1 MVKHNSRIGQR
12 HWQLVICLTL
22 AQMGSI
28 ASLKAHWSNPSP
40 QVDTPKPIGIS
51 TDVLAAADDVIA
63 VAYDSAIVKELVY
76 QGPVFTDSLHR
87 RVTLVDFSNTQF
99 RTQASEFLFTLIKT
113 DDLSRF
119 DVVYLPWHR
128 IQIVLMQQYLRYP
141 DSLHMDYLRVSWKE
155 DIEFPESLFLALR
168 DFQKKKPGVLEKIRF
183 ESLNYGE
190 DFFLDNE
197 NESQGQ
203 ENSELISY
211 PNQEY
216 EWALAVALNSL
227 FLADNLVGLQTDTLG
242 GIGLPTSLRTH
253 VEATKAMVSSAL
265 WDRVWK
271 DRFDVQSNDRSTAP
285 SESSDESS
293 SSEFEIDPAFVSVP
307 TITSLRDSMPF
318 IVKDL
323 ERWIPSENREMFQQL
338 LPFFGRVQELEMEL
352 SDHATSTF
360 NTNKTLIHQI
370 PSAKQV
376 VQSALNRGARN
387 GYEALIYR
395 DYQIQS
401 IAKEKGRVLVLLN
414 DYREC
419 IDRSRYLPHAMPSL
433 LSALLEAGVKK
444 DSVLRVFILPEDAFD
459 LTPELISNKN
469 DSVSVG
475 DGYVRD
481 LKEHPTIFQVSTDS
495 AVVANE
501 SKVSDEPFGLET
513 ELGDSAYFINLLN
526 RVYQYEITDRLLV
539 GTVFLSL
546 PLAGGISAVYDTAM
560 AEPMDVDNGEYS
572 RKSNFLRG
580 YNAAFEMNY
589 VYGLNRL
596 KLGEL
601 NSVLRSEGLSEIG
614 MINSQGVALGI
625 SYTAGGGDEHG
636 KKMIKNDRLVITQ
649 SSPLANPNMRS
660 TYMLWYAENQISMGS
675 HFTLGF
681 GGYTGY
687 VRHELKNFTGVSGGF
702 INQDQPSFKVVNPA
716 YVYGFSVSPA
726 LRFGNFYARGSAGY
740 GWDLGKKTWNYQGSA
755 MNSKGG
761 MKNTGLFI
769 SAEIGYSYR
778 FDFTRKKGEG
788 YTEAVRTVADGPDGV
803 AGTKSNA
810 RGAVR

>member
-22 AQMGSI
+22 AQLGSI
-28 ASLKAHWSNPSP
+28 ASLKAQWFSPSP
-40 QVDTPKPIGIS
+40 QVDTTKSIGIS

-63 VAYDSAIVKELVY
+63 VGYDSAIVNELVY
-76 QGPVFTDSLHR
+76 QGPVFIDSLNR
-87 RVTLVDFSNTQF
+87 RVNLVDFSNTQF

-197 NESQGQ
+197 NEPQGQ

-211 PNQEY
+211 PDQEY

-227 FLADNLVGLQTDTLG
+227 FPADNLVGLQTDTIG
-242 GIGLPTSLRTH
+242 GIGLPTSIRTH

-293 SSEFEIDPAFVSVP
+293 SSEFEIDPAFGSVP

-323 ERWIPSENREMFQQL
+323 ENWIPSENRAMFQQL
-338 LPFFGRVQELEMEL
+338 LPFFGRVQDLEMEL
-352 SDHATSTF
+352 SDYATSAF

-433 LSALLEAGVKK
+433 LSGLLEAGVKK

-459 LTPELISNKN
+459 LTPDLISNKN
-469 DSVSVG
+469 DSVSMG
-475 DGYVRD
+475 RN
-481 LKEHPTIFQVSTDS
+481 LKVNPTLFIVATDTADTS
-495 AVVANE
+495 NETAVI
-501 SKVSDEPFGLET
+501 DQPFGMET
-513 ELGDSAYFINLLN
+513 ELGDSAHPIILLK
-526 RVYQYEITDRLLV
+526 RLSRYEITDRLLV

-546 PLAGGISAVYDTAM
+546 PLAGGISAAYDTAM
-560 AEPMDVDNGEYS
+560 AEPMDVDYGEYS

-589 VYGLNRL
+589 VYGANRL

-625 SYTAGGGDEHG
+625 SYTAGGGDEGG

-649 SSPLANPNMRS
+649 SSPLASPNMRS

-740 GWDLGKKTWNYQGSA
+740 GWDFGKKTWNYQGSA

-761 MKNTGLFI
+761 MKSTGLFI

-788 YTEAVRTVADGPDGV
+788 YTEAVADGPDGV
-803 AGTKSNA
+803 AGTKSNTWRA
-810 RGAVR
+810 IR

>member
-1 MVKHNSRIGQR
+1 MVKHNSRISRR

-22 AQMGSI
+22 AQLGSI
-28 ASLKAHWSNPSP
+28 ASLTAHWFSSSP
-40 QVDTPKPIGIS
+40 QVDTSKTIGIS
-51 TDVLAAADDVIA
+51 TDVLAAADSVIA
-63 VAYDSAIVKELVY
+63 VAYDSAIVNELVY

-99 RTQASEFLFTLIKT
+99 RTHTSESLSTLIKT
-113 DDLSRF
+113 GDLSRF
-119 DVVYLPWHR
+119 DAVYLPWHR

-141 DSLHMDYLRVSWKE
+141 DSLHMDYLRVSWKDE
-155 DIEFPESLFLALR
+155 LEFPESLFLALR
-168 DFQKKKPGVLEKIRF
+168 DFQKKQPGVLEKMRF
-183 ESLNYGE
+183 ESLNYGV
-190 DFFLDNE
+190 DFLNNE
-197 NESQGQ
+197 NESHSSADLN
-203 ENSELISY
+203 NSELLSY
-211 PNQEY
+211 PRQEY

-227 FLADNLVGLQTDTLG
+227 FPADNLVGLQTDTLG
-242 GIGLPTSLRTH
+242 GIGVPTSLRTH

-265 WDRVWK
+265 WDRVWQG
-271 DRFDVQSNDRSTAP
+271 RFGVQSNDRSTES
-285 SESSDESS
+285 SESSDESL
-293 SSEFEIDPAFVSVP
+293 SSEFEIDPAFGSVP

-318 IVKDL
+318 IIKDL
-323 ERWIPSENREMFQQL
+323 ENWIPSENREMFQQL
-338 LPFFGRVQELEMEL
+338 LPFFVRVQELEMEL
-352 SDHATSTF
+352 SDYATSAF

-370 PSAKQV
+370 PSAKLV

-433 LSALLEAGVKK
+433 LSGLLEAGVKK

-469 DSVSVG
+469 DSVSMG

-481 LKEHPTIFQVSTDS
+481 LKEHPTIFIVATDTADTS
-495 AVVANE
+495 NETAVI
-501 SKVSDEPFGLET
+501 DQPFGMET
-513 ELGDSAYFINLLN
+513 ELGDSAHPIILLK
-526 RVYQYEITDRLLV
+526 RLSRYEITDRLLV

-546 PLAGGISAVYDTAM
+546 PLAGGISAAYDTAM
-560 AEPMDVDNGEYS
+560 AEPMDVDYGEYS

-589 VYGLNRL
+589 VYGANRL

-625 SYTAGGGDEHG
+625 SYTAAGGDQGG
-636 KKMIKNDRLVITQ
+636 KKMIKNDRLLITQ
-649 SSPLANPNMRS
+649 SSPLASPNMRS

-726 LRFGNFYARGSAGY
+726 FRFGNFYARGSAGY
-740 GWDLGKKTWNYQGSA
+740 GWDFGKKTWNYQGSA

-761 MKNTGLFI
+761 MKSTGLFI

-788 YTEAVRTVADGPDGV
+788 YTEAVADGPDGV
-803 AGTKSNA
+803 AGTKSNT

>member
-22 AQMGSI
+22 AQLGSI
-28 ASLKAHWSNPSP
+28 ASLKAQWFSPSP
-40 QVDTPKPIGIS
+40 QVDTTKSIGIS

-63 VAYDSAIVKELVY
+63 VGYDSAIVNELVY
-76 QGPVFTDSLHR
+76 QGPVFIDSLHR
-87 RVTLVDFSNTQF
+87 RVNLVDFSNTQF

-197 NESQGQ
+197 NEPQGQ

-211 PNQEY
+211 PDQEY

-227 FLADNLVGLQTDTLG
+227 FPADNLVGLQTDTIG
-242 GIGLPTSLRTH
+242 GIGLPTSIRTH

-293 SSEFEIDPAFVSVP
+293 SSEFEIDPAFGSVP

-323 ERWIPSENREMFQQL
+323 ENWIPSENRAMFQQL
-338 LPFFGRVQELEMEL
+338 LPFFGRVQDLEMEL
-352 SDHATSTF
+352 SDYATSAF

-433 LSALLEAGVKK
+433 LSGLLEAGVKK

-459 LTPELISNKN
+459 LTPDLISNKN
-469 DSVSVG
+469 DSVSMG
-475 DGYVRD
+475 RN
-481 LKEHPTIFQVSTDS
+481 LKVNPTLFIVATDTADTS
-495 AVVANE
+495 NETAVI
-501 SKVSDEPFGLET
+501 DQPFGMET
-513 ELGDSAYFINLLN
+513 ELGDSAHPIILLK
-526 RVYQYEITDRLLV
+526 RLSRYEITDRLLV

-546 PLAGGISAVYDTAM
+546 PLAGGISAAYDTAM
-560 AEPMDVDNGEYS
+560 AEPMDVDYGEYS

-589 VYGLNRL
+589 VYGANRL

-625 SYTAGGGDEHG
+625 SYTAGGGDEGG

-649 SSPLANPNMRS
+649 SSPLASPNMRS

-740 GWDLGKKTWNYQGSA
+740 GWDFGKKTWNYQGSA

-761 MKNTGLFI
+761 MKSTGLFI

-788 YTEAVRTVADGPDGV
+788 YTEAVADGPDGV
-803 AGTKSNA
+803 AGTKSNTWRA
-810 RGAVR
+810 IR

>member
-1 MVKHNSRIGQR
+1 MIKMVKHNSRIGQR

-22 AQMGSI
+22 AQLGSI
-28 ASLKAHWSNPSP
+28 ASLKAQWFSPSP
-40 QVDTPKPIGIS
+40 QVDTTKSIGIS

-63 VAYDSAIVKELVY
+63 VGYDSAIVNELVY
-76 QGPVFTDSLHR
+76 QGPVFIDSLHR
-87 RVTLVDFSNTQF
+87 RVNLVDFSNTQF

-197 NESQGQ
+197 NEPQGQ

-211 PNQEY
+211 PDQEY

-227 FLADNLVGLQTDTLG
+227 FPADNLVGLQTDTIG
-242 GIGLPTSLRTH
+242 GIGLPTSIRTH

-293 SSEFEIDPAFVSVP
+293 SSEFEIDPAFGSVP

-323 ERWIPSENREMFQQL
+323 ENWIPSENRAMFQQL
-338 LPFFGRVQELEMEL
+338 LPFFGRVQDLEMEL
-352 SDHATSTF
+352 SDYATSAF

-433 LSALLEAGVKK
+433 LSGLLEAGVKK

-459 LTPELISNKN
+459 LTPDLISNKN
-469 DSVSVG
+469 DSVSMG
-475 DGYVRD
+475 RN
-481 LKEHPTIFQVSTDS
+481 LKVNPTLFIVATDTADTS
-495 AVVANE
+495 NETAVI
-501 SKVSDEPFGLET
+501 DQPFGMET
-513 ELGDSAYFINLLN
+513 ELGDSAHPIILLK
-526 RVYQYEITDRLLV
+526 RLSRYEITDRLLV

-546 PLAGGISAVYDTAM
+546 PLAGGISAAYDTAM
-560 AEPMDVDNGEYS
+560 AEPMDVDYGEYS

-589 VYGLNRL
+589 VYGANRL

-625 SYTAGGGDEHG
+625 SYTAGGGDEGG

-649 SSPLANPNMRS
+649 SSPLASPNMRS

-740 GWDLGKKTWNYQGSA
+740 GWDFGKKTWNYQGSA

-761 MKNTGLFI
+761 MKSTGLFI

-788 YTEAVRTVADGPDGV
+788 YTEAVADGPDGV
-803 AGTKSNA
+803 AGTKSNTWRA
-810 RGAVR
+810 IR